1 MAQTEKDARKLLS
14 CSYTFCVLKLI
25 IFVLVLFISIKGDDG
40 DNVHREGGNGSDVDV
55 DGGVRMSSTG
65 PAARQAYYEFIT
77 NGNGRKNGER
87 ILSRRRRYLIFPEGS
102 SLQVGMYWVMFS
114 VTLMKIGHRN

>member
-40 DNVHREGGNGSDVDV
+40 DNARREGGNGSDVDV
-55 DGGVRMSSTG
+55 GVRMNSTD
-65 PAARQAYYEFIT
+65 PAASQAYYDFIT
-77 NGNGRKNGER
+77 NGTERKNGER

-102 SLQVGMYWVMFS
+102 SLQVGMY
-114 VTLMKIGHRN
+114 